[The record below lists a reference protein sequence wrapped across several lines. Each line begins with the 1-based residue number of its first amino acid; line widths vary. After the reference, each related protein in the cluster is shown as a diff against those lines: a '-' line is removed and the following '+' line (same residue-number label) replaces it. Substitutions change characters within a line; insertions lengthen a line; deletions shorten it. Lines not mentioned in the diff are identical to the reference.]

1 MVFVAE
7 SMWTLNSA
15 PAGRGMVA
23 GVWLHPEVSPAC
35 QCRVLISDMAPG
47 VNEEMVSV
55 TYAVRV
61 AWSTV
66 IATGPVALAMLTAG
80 GDWLAQCEVS
90 PAWQCRVSITDTVC
104 SPKFVT

>member
-1 MVFVAE
+1 MVRIGRQCDMLLALQCRPSITDTLESLVFATYTAFVAE

-23 GVWLHPEVSPAC
+23 GVWRHPEVSPAW

-47 VNEEMVSV
+47 VNEDMVSV
-55 TYAVRV
+55 TYAVLV

-66 IATGPVALAMLTAG
+66 IATG
-80 GDWLAQCEVS
+80 
-90 PAWQCRVSITDTVC
+90 
-104 SPKFVT
+104 